1 LEGFAEWFRSFWG
14 GGTGMLWR
22 SSPAIQHC
30 RNRAAECEHLA
41 ELAGN
46 PEAKRGYLRLANCW
60 YKLAKNREF
69 VERMDS
75 FLGHLKE

>member
-1 LEGFAEWFRSFWG
+1 MVPFLFGRN
-14 GGTGMLWR
+14 GMLWR

-41 ELAGN
+41 KLATTAEN
-46 PEAKRGYLRLANCW
+46 KNGYLRLANCW
-60 YKLAKNREF
+60 HKLAENREF